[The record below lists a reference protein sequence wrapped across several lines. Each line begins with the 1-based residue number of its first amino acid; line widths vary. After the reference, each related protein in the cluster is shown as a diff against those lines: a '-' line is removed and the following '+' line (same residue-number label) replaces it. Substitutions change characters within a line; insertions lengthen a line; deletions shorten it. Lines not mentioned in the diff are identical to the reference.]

1 MGVFIR
7 QIGGKRIRVQVLDMA
22 LRRTVR
28 ESSAVS
34 KVASKMNNL
43 AVKLLDRS
51 LSISMAVHMPGLSE
65 AS

>member
-1 MGVFIR
+1 ME
-7 QIGGKRIRVQVLDMA
+7 KRIRVQVFDMT

-34 KVASKMNNL
+34 KAASKMNNL

-51 LSISMAVHMPGLSE
+51 LSISMAVRMPGLSE